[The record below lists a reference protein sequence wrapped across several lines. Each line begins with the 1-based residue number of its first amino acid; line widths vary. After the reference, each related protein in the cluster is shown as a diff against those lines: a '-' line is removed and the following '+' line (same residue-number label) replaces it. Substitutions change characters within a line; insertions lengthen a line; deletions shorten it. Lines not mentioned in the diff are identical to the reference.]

1 MKLKIKE
8 YREKKGLTQ
17 QELANE
23 VVCSR
28 QFINMLEN
36 SAEINVSS
44 KLLLAIAN
52 ALDVKVD
59 DLIFLEEQ
67 SNELDEVA

>member
-59 DLIFLEEQ
+59 DLIFLEKQ